1 MPVCRECAGTG
12 QKIRKKEIMKHC
24 PTCQGTKRLP
34 NGAECE
40 RCNQWGEV
48 GTGEFEVDKQLCN
61 TCWGSG
67 KVSEGSVTVWFLLR
81 AVPATLVLLGGG
93 GAAIWATWVFSG
105 NPLAT
110 SIVSVVVF
118 GVWGGLMA
126 YFIGQMPTLGEI
138 STTNWFLIRAI
149 PTTLVALELGG
160 AILWSSWVYLVS
172 PPVTALLAV
181 AIFALWGVLM
191 YYFISHLPE

>member
-1 MPVCRECAGTG
+1 
-12 QKIRKKEIMKHC
+12 
-24 PTCQGTKRLP
+24 
-34 NGAECE
+34 
-40 RCNQWGEV
+40 
-48 GTGEFEVDKQLCN
+48 
-61 TCWGSG
+61 
-67 KVSEGSVTVWFLLR
+67 
-81 AVPATLVLLGGG
+81 
-93 GAAIWATWVFSG
+93 
-105 NPLAT
+105 
-110 SIVSVVVF
+110 
-118 GVWGGLMA
+118 MA

-149 PTTLVALELGG
+149 PTTLVALGLGG